1 MINRELFKS
10 WKSIMVVSMILN
22 VILILIGSIWFDNNY
37 MHFELSALLTLS
49 LLLGPYAII
58 GFTIVEVVYWILFLG
73 MTNPITIILSGAT
86 MIVLGITPWKL
97 WYSIRHEKGFEIPN
111 INSFYSLFKI
121 ILIILF
127 MILQTYLF
135 TNQIFDMTINLN
147 FESYYMI
154 FILGL
159 VLLLLGIGIFGRY
172 NIAVYPPKTNFK
184 KIMPIRVYDIF
195 LIISIILSIVTLK
208 NPNALYLLLILI
220 TSTIFLFRP
229 FDEDVYKINNTQELT
244 LFYKSFISVFVILI
258 IIPTILIVSLT
269 ITGVY
274 EYGITSEFLN
284 YLVILSGFFL
294 AVLIPLVMYMLF
306 LERQVIKP
314 TNQLSTYLSEDISD
328 DNDLENLVNN
338 LNSITVNN
346 EIKSLSEALL
356 NIQREF
362 VDYSNNLLDVTK
374 EKERYETELK
384 LAHEIQ
390 YSMVPT
396 DFEEFNK
403 NNDNISL
410 WGFMKAA
417 REVGGDF
424 YDYFKIDEENI
435 GIVIGDV
442 SGKGV
447 STALIMVKAMTL
459 IRDYTTYYSDLSD
472 ALYEVNNEL
481 CKDNIEELFIGCW
494 LGKLNTK
501 TGELC
506 YVNAGHKKPL
516 FRQNNGNFEF
526 STNKPGLLLAGMEDM
541 HYKKYTI
548 HLKPNDALFLYTDGV
563 TDATNSNNGI
573 YGYENLQKILNQ
585 NKDEKLSTI
594 IKSIEGDLN
603 KFLNDEELYDDTT
616 MFIVKMD

>member
-1 MINRELFKS
+1 
-10 WKSIMVVSMILN
+10 MILN